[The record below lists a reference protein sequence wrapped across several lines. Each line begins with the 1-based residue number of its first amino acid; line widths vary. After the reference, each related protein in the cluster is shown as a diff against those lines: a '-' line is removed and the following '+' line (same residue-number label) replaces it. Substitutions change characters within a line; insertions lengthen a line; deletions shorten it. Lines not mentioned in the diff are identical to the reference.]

1 MFWCAKVGM
10 QAFSLDGPQSG
21 LKRVARP
28 IFGAAL
34 LPSVCLVSQNVRGR
48 RRRRRRVIVQG
59 AQAPGPAP
67 AAAKLYN
74 AARPHPPLLPSSWWS
89 ESME

>member
-48 RRRRRRVIVQG
+48 RRRRRRRRRVIVLR
-59 AQAPGPAP
+59 A
-67 AAAKLYN
+67 
-74 AARPHPPLLPSSWWS
+74 
-89 ESME
+89 